1 MGRGSKVARM
11 YNSHLINILKDSKDA
26 SSRQAGVPFKVR
38 PEHVNL
44 FTNYA

>member
-1 MGRGSKVARM
+1 M
-11 YNSHLINILKDSKDA
+11 YIMHLSHLVNIQKDSKDA
-26 SSRQAGVPFKVR
+26 SSRQAGVPFKLR

>member
-1 MGRGSKVARM
+1 M
-11 YNSHLINILKDSKDA
+11 YNSHLVNIQKDSKDA
-26 SSRQAGVPFKVR
+26 SSRQVGDPFKVR